1 MSKPLPPNI
10 QKIKD
15 GHAGCTTLTKLD
27 LAAIVADRTGMT
39 KDVAYTAVNTVLEAL
54 ADSFLAGKGMQFRG
68 FGSFVVKL
76 TAATVGRNPHR
87 PEESVDIPERWV
99 IKFKPSK
106 IVKALLQKSMG

>member
-39 KDVAYTAVNTVLEAL
+39 KDVAYMAVNTVLEAL
-54 ADSFLAGKGMQFRG
+54 VDSFLAGTGMQFRG
-68 FGSFVVKL
+68 FGTFTVKRA
-76 TAATVGRNPHR
+76 AATVGRNPRR
-87 PEESVDIPERWV
+87 PTESVELPARWV
-99 IKFKPSK
+99 VKFRASK
-106 IVKALLQKSMG
+106 IVLALLQKTLG